1 MTSQEF
7 DTLYRK
13 NYPILYRLA
22 FTMLRN
28 DEECRDLISDVF
40 ADLLDN
46 VEADEIENIDGYLF
60 RTVRNRALS
69 VITRQKT
76 LERARNL
83 YPIEQNMN
91 GSYDHDY
98 DRKLLQV
105 MQFLDSGLTPNARH
119 VMRLVFEQGCSY
131 KEAAGQSGVS
141 VAAINK
147 HVVKSLRL
155 LRENFKQIENQ

>member
-13 NYPILYRLA
+13 NYPVLYRLA
-22 FTMLRN
+22 FAMLR
-28 DEECRDLISDVF
+28 DEEECRDLVNEVF

-46 VEADEIENIDGYLF
+46 GGVDDVKNIDGYLF
-60 RTVRNRALS
+60 RAVRNRALS
-69 VITRQKT
+69 VIARQKT
-76 LERARNL
+76 LDRVRNL
-83 YPIEQNMN
+83 YPIEVGVNS
-91 GSYDHDY
+91 SYDHDY

-119 VMRLVFEQGCSY
+119 VMRLIFEQGSSY
-131 KEAAGQSGVS
+131 KDAAGQLGVS

-155 LRENFKQIENQ
+155 LREEFKRTDNQ

>member
-22 FTMLRN
+22 FTMLR
-28 DEECRDLISDVF
+28 DEEDCRDLVNDVF

-46 VEADEIENIDGYLF
+46 EEAREIDNIDGYLF
-60 RTVRNRALS
+60 RAVRNRALS
-69 VITRQKT
+69 AISRQKT

-83 YPIEQNMN
+83 YPIELDMN

-105 MQFLDSGLTPNARH
+105 MQFLDSGLTPSARH

-131 KEAAGQSGVS
+131 KDAAGQLGVS

-155 LRENFKQIENQ
+155 LRENFKKIENQ